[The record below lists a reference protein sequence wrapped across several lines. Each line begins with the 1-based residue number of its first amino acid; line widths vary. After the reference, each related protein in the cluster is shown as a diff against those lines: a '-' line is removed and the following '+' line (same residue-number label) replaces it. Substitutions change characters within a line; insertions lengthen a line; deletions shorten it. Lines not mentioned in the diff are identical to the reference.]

1 MQMWSL
7 SNVLPHSKLTA
18 LYKKI
23 SFKNFQNLSHNTH
36 ISNCILLL
44 CNKLSNPDD
53 LVGHVIGL
61 YLLVPSFDDFN
72 EIPRGT

>member
-1 MQMWSL
+1 MQI

-23 SFKNFQNLSHNTH
+23 SFQKFQNLSHNTH
-36 ISNCILLL
+36 SSNCILLF
-44 CNKLSNPDD
+44 CNKLSNSDD

-61 YLLVPSFDDFN
+61 YLLVPSFDDLN
-72 EIPRGT
+72 KIPRGI

>member
-1 MQMWSL
+1 MQI

-23 SFKNFQNLSHNTH
+23 SFQKFKNLSHNTH
-36 ISNCILLL
+36 TSNCISLF
-44 CNKLSNPDD
+44 CNELSNSDD

-72 EIPRGT
+72 KIPRGI

>member
-1 MQMWSL
+1 MQI

-23 SFKNFQNLSHNTH
+23 SFQKFQNLTHNTH
-36 ISNCILLL
+36 TSNCILLF
-44 CNKLSNPDD
+44 CNELSNSDD

-72 EIPRGT
+72 KIPRGI